1 MIKQTMPG
9 KISRALQNSGKL
21 VKITGT
27 LKFWEVRRISVEQT
41 ARTQPEETVLQK
53 LADFYTVFS
62 DCTRVKVLFQLID
75 GEKCVSEIAE
85 AVGISQSATS
95 HQLRFLKQMAVVGN
109 RRAGKSIYYR
119 LIDDHIQTILK
130 TGLEHVLEPEDA
142 HDE

>member
-1 MIKQTMPG
+1 M
-9 KISRALQNSGKL
+9 
-21 VKITGT
+21 
-27 LKFWEVRRISVEQT
+27 EQT

-95 HQLRFLKQMAVVGN
+95 HQLRFLKQMAEIG
-109 RRAGKSIYYR
+109 RA
-119 LIDDHIQTILK
+119 
-130 TGLEHVLEPEDA
+130 HV
-142 HDE
+142 

>member
-1 MIKQTMPG
+1 M
-9 KISRALQNSGKL
+9 
-21 VKITGT
+21 
-27 LKFWEVRRISVEQT
+27 EQT

-130 TGLEHVLEPEDA
+130 TGLEHVLEPEGA